1 MPTDLQS
8 LGSFDPVELRVLYQ
22 AFDDVWSELESKTD
36 PAIHGVTRN
45 AIATALVQ
53 AAFAGERDPEKLW
66 CHGMQRARALTTLY
80 WMAAERITV
89 SPSAKMVTAK

>member
-1 MPTDLQS
+1 MSANLQS

-22 AFDDVWSELESKTD
+22 AFDDVWSELEAKTD

-53 AAFAGERDPEKLW
+53 AAFAGERDPERLW

-80 WMAAERITV
+80 WMTTEHIAV
-89 SPSAKMVTAK
+89 SSSAKLETAT